1 MSYLVINNEFR
12 IFIKHRILS
21 FSERFEVFQ
30 HFSWI
35 NVRWCRILKVISF
48 LNDGG
53 NIAGIA
59 VVNEILQEENYYTL
73 NKHSTDTKVQSLTTL
88 NNYDSRSDCLEKQL
102 APPKSAIQPSPPL
115 PPRAKQPFP
124 FVLEHSAVTKVAAFP
139 LGEFVRANKQ
149 KANVI
154 GW

>member
-1 MSYLVINNEFR
+1 MTYLVVNNEFR

-59 VVNEILQEENYYTL
+59 VVNEILQEENYCTL

-88 NNYDSRSDCLEKQL
+88 NNYDSMGDCLKKQL
-102 APPKSAIQPSPPL
+102 SPPKSAIQPSPPPL
-115 PPRAKQPFP
+115 PPPARSNLFLLSLSFQLQLKP
-124 FVLEHSAVTKVAAFP
+124 P
-139 LGEFVRANKQ
+139 LFHLAIFFARTSK
-149 KANVI
+149 KRM
-154 GW
+154 